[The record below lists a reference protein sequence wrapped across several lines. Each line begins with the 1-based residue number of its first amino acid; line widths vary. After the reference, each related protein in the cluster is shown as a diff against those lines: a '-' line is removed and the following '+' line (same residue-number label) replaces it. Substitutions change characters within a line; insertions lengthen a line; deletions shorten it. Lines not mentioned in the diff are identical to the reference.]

1 MFGNRAIH
9 QGFKINLGAY
19 TANYFILFNPLF
31 YHSLL
36 SLRFWVVKMPLIFLQ
51 KYPIMHTRN
60 TIKLAHMTLGLRIEI
75 FDPVDVISLVYKQ
88 FRMIDT
94 AMHEFRYTQH
104 VITSPADLLDDT
116 VRLNFALNNR
126 VNVAD

>member
-1 MFGNRAIH
+1 
-9 QGFKINLGAY
+9 
-19 TANYFILFNPLF
+19 
-31 YHSLL
+31 
-36 SLRFWVVKMPLIFLQ
+36 
-51 KYPIMHTRN
+51 
-60 TIKLAHMTLGLRIEI
+60 MTLGLRIEI

-94 AMHEFRYTQH
+94 AMHEFRYIQN

-126 VNVAD
+126 V